1 MPKTSST
8 LTTPDD
14 AFVRKMRTDG
24 RCHNGYA
31 STLHRRKSMVTVTTS
46 LDEAVRKVFSCKGLT
61 DKESAQV
68 VLRHPC
74 LIDAYK
80 EEIMEA
86 MNAKR

>member
-1 MPKTSST
+1 
-8 LTTPDD
+8 
-14 AFVRKMRTDG
+14 
-24 RCHNGYA
+24 
-31 STLHRRKSMVTVTTS
+31 MVTVTTS